1 MNASVTKRTLAALG
15 VLLALC
21 LGLWWGGHP
30 SQLPS
35 FLRSVFVANPHD
47 VVIDEALSDIQ
58 ADYYRP
64 VGRGGLINGAV
75 AGAVASLADPYAS
88 YETPQQFNSFNN
100 PSPQKFSGVGIT
112 VLPSSAEITIESV
125 LPGSP
130 AARAGRHIGDQITSV
145 DGRTVA
151 ALGSQRA
158 VNAIHG
164 RVGSSVTLG
173 IRRGT
178 RSLRFTI
185 RRAVIEAPLVTGTLE
200 RYRGIAL
207 GVIDLP
213 TFDVP
218 GIHAQVAQTLESL
231 LGRHVKGIV
240 LDLRYNPGGLVSEA
254 QLVVSM
260 FLSKGVIVTTRG
272 RTQTTDVIS
281 ATGHAIAPTIPLVVL
296 VNRDTASAAE
306 IATGALQDHHRAVIV
321 GTRTYGKGVF
331 QEIQPLS
338 NGGAIVVTVG
348 QYYLPD
354 GQNLGAGGL
363 RRGPGIK
370 PNVLVSAA
378 PTATTDPQL
387 AAALRILAARAH

>member
-1 MNASVTKRTLAALG
+1 M
-15 VLLALC
+15 
-21 LGLWWGGHP
+21 
-30 SQLPS
+30 
-35 FLRSVFVANPHD
+35 
-47 VVIDEALSDIQ
+47 
-58 ADYYRP
+58 
-64 VGRGGLINGAV
+64 
-75 AGAVASLADPYAS
+75 
-88 YETPQQFNSFNN
+88 
-100 PSPQKFSGVGIT
+100 
-112 VLPSSAEITIESV
+112 
-125 LPGSP
+125 
-130 AARAGRHIGDQITSV
+130 
-145 DGRTVA
+145 
-151 ALGSQRA
+151 
-158 VNAIHG
+158 
-164 RVGSSVTLG
+164 
-173 IRRGT
+173 
-178 RSLRFTI
+178 
-185 RRAVIEAPLVTGTLE
+185 TGTLE
-200 RYRGIAL
+200 HYHGL
-207 GVIDLP
+207 EFGVIDLP

-231 LGRHVKGIV
+231 LHQHVKGIV
-240 LDLRYNPGGLVSEA
+240 LDLRYNPGGLVTEA

-272 RTQTTDVIS
+272 RTQPTQVVR
-281 ATGHAIAPTIPLVVL
+281 ATGHPIAPTIPLAVL

-306 IATGALQDHHRAVIV
+306 IATGALQDHHRAIVV

-378 PTATTDPQL
+378 PTATSDPQL

>member
-1 MNASVTKRTLAALG
+1 MTATVTKRALAALG
-15 VLLALC
+15 VLLVLC

-30 SQLPS
+30 SHLPG
-35 FLRSVFVANPHD
+35 FARSLFVANAHD

-64 VGRGGLINGAV
+64 VGRTGLINGAV
-75 AGAVASLADPYAS
+75 AGAVASLGDPYAN
-88 YETPQQFNSFNN
+88 YETPPEFNSFNN
-100 PSPQKFSGVGIT
+100 PSPVKFSGVGIT
-112 VLPSSAEITIESV
+112 VVPSRAEITIESV

-130 AARAGRHIGDQITSV
+130 AAHAGLHIGDEIIFV

-151 ALGSQRA
+151 GLGSQRA
-158 VNAIHG
+158 VNDIHG
-164 RVGSSVTLG
+164 RVGSTVTLG
-173 IRRGT
+173 IRRGA
-178 RSLRFTI
+178 RSLRVTI
-185 RRAVIEAPLVTGTLE
+185 RRAVIDTPLVTGTLE
-200 RYRGIAL
+200 HYRGMSF
-207 GVIDLP
+207 GVIELP

-218 GIHAQVAQTLESL
+218 GIHAQVAQTLQSL
-231 LGRHVKGIV
+231 LDQHVKGIV
-240 LDLRYNPGGLVSEA
+240 LDLRYNPGGLVTEA

-272 RTQTTDVIS
+272 RTQATQVLR
-281 ATGHAIAPTIPLVVL
+281 ATGHPIAPTIPLAVL

-378 PTATTDPQL
+378 PSATSDPQL
-387 AAALRILAARAH
+387 AAALRVLASRAH